1 MSDIEIV
8 SNQLKFVKPDV
19 KLSYFGDEEDEED
32 ENEEIEKQKEREKAK
47 EVAKK

>member
-19 KLSYFGDEEDEED
+19 KLSYFEDDVDDIED
-32 ENEEIEKQKEREKAK
+32 NKVENVIK
-47 EVAKK
+47 EVKPVS